1 MEKNIS
7 CRYMQVK
14 DHDEVRELL
23 AGNRLPTDRVNA
35 GNTIMLVAEQGGRII
50 GCGGIT
56 PIGESGIL
64 QSLVVNKKN
73 RSRGCGSLLVD
84 RLISVAALH
93 ALRELFLLTISGR
106 DFFRKLGFSPIGGET
121 IPSQVRQTV
130 AWKNPDCAAATSMH
144 LDITRQARY
153 FPQETLRLRDDLP
166 GVQLWAVSLQKTMLT
181 YFTVDANSSF
191 PQHSHESEQITMVL
205 SGALYFTVH
214 GDTRKVGKG
223 EVIALPADVEHA
235 VFTLDEKATAVDAWS
250 PVMKRYQ

>member
-7 CRYMQVK
+7 CRYMQIK
-14 DHDEVRELL
+14 DHDEVRDLL
-23 AGNRLPTDRVNA
+23 AGNHLPTDQVNA
-35 GNTIMLVAEQGGRII
+35 GNLIMLVAEQGNRII
-50 GCGGIT
+50 GCGGID
-56 PIGESGIL
+56 PIGDSGVL
-64 QSLVVNKKN
+64 QSLVVSREN

-93 ALRELFLLTISGR
+93 ALRELFLLTVSGR
-106 DFFRKLGFSPIGGET
+106 DFFRKFGFAPIDRET
-121 IPSQVRQTV
+121 IPSQIRQTS
-130 AWKNPDCAAATSMH
+130 AWKNPDCASATSMH
-144 LDITRQARY
+144 LNIGRQAQY

-181 YFTVDANSSF
+181 YFIVDANSSF

-205 SGALYFTVH
+205 SGALYFTVQ
-214 GDTRKVGKG
+214 GETRKVGEG

>member
-1 MEKNIS
+1 
-7 CRYMQVK
+7 MQVK
-14 DHDEVRELL
+14 DHDEVRDLL
-23 AGNRLPTDRVNA
+23 TDNHLPADQVNA
-35 GNTIMLVAEQGGRII
+35 GNIIMLVAEQGNRII
-50 GCGGIT
+50 GCGGID
-56 PIGESGIL
+56 PIGGSGVL
-64 QSLVVNKKN
+64 QSLVVSKEN

-93 ALRELFLLTISGR
+93 ALQELFLLTLSGQ
-106 DFFRKLGFSPIGGET
+106 DFFRKFGFAPIDRET
-121 IPSQVRQTV
+121 IPSQIGQMA

-153 FPQETLRLRDDLP
+153 FPQETLRFRDDLP

-191 PQHSHESEQITMVL
+191 PKHSHESEQITMVL
-205 SGALYFTVH
+205 AGALYFTVH
-214 GDTRKVGKG
+214 GKTRKVGAG
-223 EVIALPADVEHA
+223 EVIALPGNVEHA